1 MSEPVTATRTYRY
14 YDLIM
19 AAFVAILLCTN
30 LIGAAKQTEVTLPFV
45 GRWTVG
51 AGVLFFPLSYFFGDV
66 LTEVYG
72 YARDRRVVWVGFS
85 AMAFASLMAW
95 VIVSITPAHNVFMM
109 TFQGQLEGVFG
120 NTWRIAM
127 GSMLAYWCG
136 SFANSYV
143 LAQLKIRTHGRWLW
157 LRAILS
163 TALGEG
169 IDSLLFYGIA
179 FYGIWAWQDLVQVA
193 TLEYGLK
200 VLWESLATPLTYA
213 MVNFLKKAEQED
225 FYDTHTRFNPF
236 SLEP

>member
-1 MSEPVTATRTYRY
+1 MPKLTTVPRTYRY

-30 LIGAAKQTEVTLPFV
+30 LIGAAKQTEVTLPIV

-72 YARDRRVVWVGFS
+72 YARDRRVVWVGFI

-95 VIVSITPAHNVFMM
+95 VIVSIAPARNPFMS

-120 NTWRIAM
+120 NTWRIAA

-136 SFANSYV
+136 SFSNSYL

-163 TALGEG
+163 TAVGEG
-169 IDSLLFYGIA
+169 IDSLMFYGIA
-179 FYGIWAWQDLVQVA
+179 FYGIWDWQDLVQVA
-193 TLEYGLK
+193 TLEYALK
-200 VLWESLATPLTYA
+200 VLWETLATPLTYA
-213 MVNFLKKAEQED
+213 LVNFLKKAEQED
-225 FYDTHTRFNPF
+225 FYDIHTRFNPF
-236 SLEP
+236 SLDP